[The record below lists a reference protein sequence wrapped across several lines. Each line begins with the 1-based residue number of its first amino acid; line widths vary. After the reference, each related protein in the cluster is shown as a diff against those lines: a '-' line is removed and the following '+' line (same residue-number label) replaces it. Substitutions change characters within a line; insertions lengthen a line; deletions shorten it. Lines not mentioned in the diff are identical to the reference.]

1 MINQIIIKPT
11 PYNQTMAVTESLSL
25 TDAETATTV
34 VPSKTLD
41 GGSVFGPLL
50 PGQHIPINADA
61 SNQADLFSDSA
72 VSPQIVSLSATQA
85 WAKRALDIFVG
96 ISALILLMPLLLVVA
111 ILICIDSKGSP
122 LYKQA
127 RTGLQGKIFQVYKFR
142 TMHNNSSQEFKQA
155 ELNDPRITRIG
166 GLLRRTS
173 IDELPQLLNVVEGS
187 MSLVGP
193 RPHPVKLDQQFKQL
207 IPLFDSRYLVKPG
220 ITGLAQIKGFRG
232 ETKDATAM
240 ANRIRFDR
248 TYIANW
254 SLALDLKLLLVTAFK
269 GWVHKNAY

>member
-1 MINQIIIKPT
+1 
-11 PYNQTMAVTESLSL
+11 
-25 TDAETATTV
+25 
-34 VPSKTLD
+34 
-41 GGSVFGPLL
+41 
-50 PGQHIPINADA
+50 
-61 SNQADLFSDSA
+61 
-72 VSPQIVSLSATQA
+72 
-85 WAKRALDIFVG
+85 
-96 ISALILLMPLLLVVA
+96 MPLLLVVA

>member
-1 MINQIIIKPT
+1 
-11 PYNQTMAVTESLSL
+11 MAASETLSR
-25 TDAETATTV
+25 TDAATAY
-34 VPSKTLD
+34 D
-41 GGSVFGPLL
+41 AGQLL
-50 PGQHIPINADA
+50 PLEEASVVRHIRAGQHISINADA
-61 SNQADLFSDSA
+61 SNQADLLTESA
-72 VSPQIVSLSATQA
+72 AFPQLVSLSDAQA
-85 WAKRALDIFVG
+85 FCKRALDIVAG
-96 ISALILLMPLLLVVA
+96 ASALVLLAPLLLIVAVV
-111 ILICIDSKGSP
+111 ICIDSKGSP
-122 LYKQA
+122 LYRQA
-127 RTGLQGKIFQVYKFR
+127 RTGLHGKIFRVYKFR
-142 TMHNNSSQEFKQA
+142 TMHNNSDAEFKQA
-155 ELNDPRITRIG
+155 EKNDPRITRIG

-173 IDELPQLLNVVEGS
+173 IDELPQLLNVITGS

-254 SLALDLKLLLVTAFK
+254 SLTLDLKLLFVTAFK